1 MCGVFLFF
9 FLSKYSARKDVRNE
23 FSFVVVVVYSVPYV
37 CVRLESSRQ
46 SYFQSNVDGV
56 CVFSFWRSVVM

>member
-1 MCGVFLFF
+1 MCGFF

-23 FSFVVVVVYSVPYV
+23 FSFVVVVVVVVYSVPYV

-46 SYFQSNVDGV
+46 SYFQFNIDGV
-56 CVFSFWRSVVM
+56 CVFFWGRSVVM